1 MTSDRIAQPRR
12 PLRDWGALGA
22 MALSLIATGCHQ
34 QREAE
39 STKTAHSEVDLS
51 AGYNRAVGQM
61 GQFDYDG
68 AVKSLEG
75 LLDAAPE
82 TMRTRVK
89 TDLAIAL
96 LNRRQGDDLE
106 RSKSL
111 LDDVRA
117 ADKSNL
123 RAPYCRALLDYNE
136 GATASAK
143 GLFQAVADAD
153 PNDSYAL
160 YYVGQCKF
168 SAGDHQGAL
177 EAYRACQAID
187 PYLRSAYYGAFQAA
201 QRLGDREV
209 ARDSLADF
217 QRLAVNPRARLAEL
231 KYTRMGPKASVS
243 APSSEKQDA
252 KPAPAGELFEEP
264 VTLPIEEGGSIAWRE
279 VHAGEA
285 TPSVTV
291 VDINADGASDL
302 FLAAAVEGRGG
313 SDQNLVLMANG
324 ESYSLD
330 HDCPLA
336 AVTGVVAA
344 LWGDYDDDGL
354 TDVYL
359 ARRGPNQLWRQRG
372 AGQWEDVTESTG
384 VAGGELQAT
393 DGAVYDLD
401 HDGDLD
407 YVITNADGPVQV
419 FSNNR
424 DGTFREHAEEL
435 GVAGDGRP
443 ARRVLLAD
451 LDSDD
456 DADLLFLHGEAP
468 HTVFLN
474 DRLWNYHAAEGF
486 DQLTGGMLTAAVAA
500 DIDVDGRVELFTV
513 GPAGLQR
520 WDASSD
526 WAPTDLAPLDAGASD
541 PNQAALGLFDVAGSG
556 ELHTIVSRSEGWG
569 VVSGEGETLAEHNA
583 PGLVGPFAVINAS
596 RGPEVIACRSG
607 EAPVVWRAGA
617 GRHPFALLSFSGRT
631 DKAAEMRSNA
641 SGVGVRGSARF
652 GKRWA
657 PIPESR
663 PHSGPGQSL
672 QPIALGAAGAEK
684 FDFIRLLWP
693 DAVSQTELDLP
704 LGERHDLVETQRQ
717 AGSCPLLFVW
727 DGKRYVF
734 VADLLGAGGI
744 GFNLGRGEYYP
755 ARPHESFLLPQGV
768 LQPKEGR
775 LVLKLDEPME
785 EICYFDSVR
794 LVAYDLPPGWEMTLD
809 ERFGASEPLP
819 TGEPRYFRRSL
830 SPLLATGAG
839 EEDVLA
845 AVKGV
850 DRRAAP
856 LNRQDRRFI
865 GMTDPHTVTLT
876 FDQPLDELA
885 APTLLFDAWVEYPYS
900 QTAFAAWQAGSVYT
914 EPTLEAQGAD
924 GRWREV
930 FARFGY
936 PAGTAR
942 ESSAPIDPERL
953 PKGARRLRLTTNMQV
968 YWDRVAIVD
977 AEPCEQAIRTPARLV
992 AASVADVGF
1001 SERVV
1006 GPQRH
1011 TIYDYDRRPPFGDAR
1026 HPRGHYTEFG
1036 EALELVDRT
1045 DDALAIIG
1053 PGEELHLEFDPPAAA
1068 PPRGW
1073 TRRWVVE
1080 ADGWCKDADLF
1091 TQDAGTVQPL
1101 PQNLPEAGQAA
1112 RSRREALHRQYNTR
1126 YRDGY

>member
-1 MTSDRIAQPRR
+1 MLSERGSRRQCYDSTRII
-12 PLRDWGALGA
+12 ALA
-22 MALSLIATGCHQ
+22 SLVMASLGCQQGPGTPGSTPESATIDLT
-34 QREAE
+34 E
-39 STKTAHSEVDLS
+39 S
-51 AGYNRAVGQM
+51 YNRAVGQM

-68 AVKSLEG
+68 AVKTLET
-75 LLDAAPE
+75 LLGAAPAA
-82 TMRTRVK
+82 MRTTVQ

-96 LNRRQGDDLE
+96 LNRRQGEDLE
-106 RSKSL
+106 RSKKL
-111 LDDVRA
+111 LDEVRA
-117 ADKSNL
+117 ADPKNL
-123 RAPYCRALLDYNE
+123 RAPYCRALLEYNE
-136 GATASAK
+136 GATATAQD
-143 GLFQAVADAD
+143 LFRLVAEAD
-153 PNDSYAL
+153 PSDSYAR
-160 YYVGQCKF
+160 YYVGQCLA
-168 SAGDHQGAL
+168 STGDHRGAL
-177 EAYRACQAID
+177 DAYRECQQID

-201 QRLGDREV
+201 QRLGDREG
-209 ARDSLADF
+209 AKAALTDF

-231 KYTRMGPKASVS
+231 KYTRMGPKAAVNSP
-243 APSSEKQDA
+243 ASS
-252 KPAPAGELFEEP
+252 KPTGQILPEGPTFKEP
-264 VTLPIEEGGSIAWRE
+264 TPLPIEGGESIAWRR
-279 VHAGEA
+279 VLPGET
-285 TPSVTV
+285 TPSITV
-291 VDINADGASDL
+291 VDVNRDGASDL
-302 FLAAAVEGRGG
+302 FITGAVEGSSGAPQSLLLIADDG
-313 SDQNLVLMANG
+313 KYVPQP
-324 ESYSLD
+324 ES
-330 HDCPLA
+330 PLSETRNVA
-336 AVTGVVAA
+336 AA
-344 LWGDYDDDGL
+344 LWGDFDDDGL

-359 ARRGPNQLWRQRG
+359 ARRGPNQLWRQTES
-372 AGQWEDVTESTG
+372 GQWEDVTESTG
-384 VAGGELQAT
+384 VAGGALQAT

-435 GVAGDGRP
+435 GVAGGGRP
-443 ARRVLLAD
+443 TRRVLLAD

-456 DADLLFLHGEAP
+456 DADILLLHAESP
-468 HTVFLN
+468 HEVLLN

-486 DQLTGGMLTAAVAA
+486 ERLTEAMITAAVAA
-500 DIDVDGRVELFTV
+500 DVDVDGRVELFTV

-520 WDASSD
+520 WGASSG
-526 WAPTDLAPLDAGASD
+526 WSPVEIASLDAGVAD
-541 PNQAALGLFDVAGSG
+541 PNQAALGLFDATGSG
-556 ELHTIVSRSEGWG
+556 ELRAFAGQSEGWS
-569 VVSGEGETLAEHNA
+569 VLNNDGETEAEYDA
-583 PGLVGPFAVINAS
+583 PGLVGPFAVINGD

-607 EAPVVWRAGA
+607 EPPVIWRAGP

-641 SGVGVRGSARF
+641 SGIGVHGSARF
-652 GKRWA
+652 GERWA

-663 PHSGPGQSL
+663 PLSGPGQSL
-672 QPIALGAAGAEK
+672 QPIAMGAGGAEK

-727 DGKRYVF
+727 DGERYVF

-755 ARPHESFLLPQGV
+755 ARPYESFLLPEGV
-768 LQPKEGR
+768 LRPKGGR
-775 LVLKLDEPME
+775 LVLKLGEPME
-785 EICYFDSVR
+785 EICYFDAVR

-819 TGEPRYFRRSL
+819 TGEPRYYRRSL
-830 SPLLATGAG
+830 SPLAASGAG

-845 AVKGV
+845 AVRKT

-856 LNRQDRRFI
+856 LRRRDRRFI

-876 FDQPLDELA
+876 FDQPLDELT

-900 QTAFAAWQAGSVYT
+900 QTAFAAWQADAVYT
-914 EPTLEAQGAD
+914 EPTLEAEGAD

-942 ESSAPIDPERL
+942 ESSAPIDPKRL

-968 YWDRVAIVD
+968 YWDRLAIVD
-977 AEPCEQAIRTPARLV
+977 AEPCDEVIRSPAKLV

-1011 TIYDYDRRPPFGDAR
+1011 TVYDYGCRPPFGDAR

-1036 EALELVDRT
+1036 EALELVEQT

-1053 PGEELHLEFDPPAAA
+1053 PGEELHLEFDRPSNSPP
-1068 PPRGW
+1068 PGW

-1101 PQNLPEAGQAA
+1101 PRNLPEADEAS
-1112 RSRREALHRQYNTR
+1112 RSRRETLHRQYNTR